1 VRKRVR
7 EGGRVDIAK
16 VYYYPI
22 ERSGG
27 SCRRSRRRRR
37 RRRNSRRE
45 EKEQRTPC
53 TPPPPRYS
61 CDLQPVVAP
70 LALTNKTRRF
80 LGPVF
85 WWQRGFNCCLSPA
98 NEFGLNCLN
107 VNYNN

>member
-1 VRKRVR
+1 MCVCVWER
-7 EGGRVDIAK
+7 ERGRVDIAK

-22 ERSGG
+22 QRSGG
-27 SCRRSRRRRR
+27 SCRRGG
-37 RRRNSRRE
+37 RRNSRRE

-53 TPPPPRYS
+53 TPPPQRYS

-70 LALTNKTRRF
+70 LALTNKMQRS

-85 WWQRGFNCCLSPA
+85 WWQRGFNRCLSPA
-98 NEFGLNCLN
+98 NEFGFNCLY